1 MAKAKPSLDCPSCS
15 HELDSAPTAFGVNSL
30 KKYMPSSNLL
40 KKKLKKKKAK
50 KLCNLL
56 LYLAHSWSW
65 GETKK
70 GVLSIF
76 FLSLEWT
83 ETPGCSSWLAGFEG
97 CGFFFLLVQL
107 AKNIHSYYPINCQGP
122 PEINSLISG
131 WLFARSELGRISN
144 PIACQFLLASIFF
157 FALWLPK
164 PVSGSHEAW

>member
-30 KKYMPSSNLL
+30 KKYMPSSE
-40 KKKLKKKKAK
+40 
-50 KLCNLL
+50 LCNLL

-97 CGFFFLLVQL
+97 CVYFFFLLVQL

-122 PEINSLISG
+122 PEVNSLISG

-157 FALWLPK
+157 FALLLPK